1 MVSLTGADWL
11 PAVSTLLATTV
22 LGPGTSANDA
32 DQFVVPVAGWKGPLP
47 SWTSTCA
54 TPLLSLAVPCTVT
67 VPLVNRAP
75 GSGEVMAIVGFII
88 SMKLAVSTR
97 LDCMTNVKTAAFVE
111 ICPVQFANALPAAGN
126 AERV

>member
-22 LGPGTSANDA
+22 LGPGASASDA
-32 DQFVVPVAGWKGPLP
+32 DQLAVPVATWKGPLP

-67 VPLVNRAP
+67 VPLVTRDP
-75 GSGEVMAIVGFII
+75 SSGEVMATLGLVT
-88 SMKLAVSTR
+88 STKLAVSDR
-97 LDCMTNVKTAAFVE
+97 LDCITNGKAARV
-111 ICPVQFANALPAAGN
+111 AGTPPL
-126 AERV
+126 R

>member
-22 LGPGTSANDA
+22 LGPGASASDA
-32 DQFVVPVAGWKGPLP
+32 DQLAVPVATWKGPLP

-67 VPLVNRAP
+67 VPLVTRDP
-75 GSGEVMAIVGFII
+75 SSGEVMATVGFVT
-88 SMKLAVSTR
+88 STKLAVNVR
-97 LDCMTNVKTAAFVE
+97 LDCIRTVKNAVFHAIPPVHFVL
-111 ICPVQFANALPAAGN
+111 ALPDAGN
-126 AERV
+126 AVSV